1 MQPVNALK
9 AAFQNYVNFKDRTSR
24 GGFWWYVLAYLIV
37 AIILSF
43 VDSALFSGG
52 SAEVVA
58 GDGVAVSYSSGPLV
72 SLWMLVNIIPSIA
85 ISARRMHD
93 TNRTGWLQ
101 LLGLIPLL
109 GWIFLIYVYV
119 QKGTAGENRFGA
131 DPLG

>member
-37 AIILSF
+37 AIILGF
-43 VDSALFSGG
+43 VDSALFGGG
-52 SAEVVA
+52 SAEISA
-58 GDGVAVSYSSGPLV
+58 GDGVAVNYSSGPLV

-119 QKGTAGENRFGA
+119 QKGNVGENRFGA
-131 DPLG
+131 DPLA

>member
-9 AAFQNYVNFKDRTSR
+9 AAFQNFVNFKDRTSR
-24 GGFWWYVLAYLIV
+24 AGFWWYVLAYLIV
-37 AIILSF
+37 AFILSF
-43 VDSALFSGG
+43 VDSALFGGG
-52 SAEVVA
+52 SAEILA
-58 GDGVAVSYSSGPLV
+58 GEGMAVSYSSGPLG
-72 SLWMLVNIIPSIA
+72 SLWALANFIPIIA

-101 LLGLIPLL
+101 LLGLIPFL

-131 DPLG
+131 DPLA

>member
-37 AIILSF
+37 AIILGF
-43 VDSALFSGG
+43 VDSALFGGG
-52 SAEVVA
+52 SAEISA
-58 GDGVAVSYSSGPLV
+58 SDGVAVSYSSGPLV

-119 QKGTAGENRFGA
+119 QKGNVGENRFGA

>member
-37 AIILSF
+37 AIILGF
-43 VDSALFSGG
+43 VDSALFGGG

>member
-24 GGFWWYVLAYLIV
+24 GGFWWYVLAYLIA

-43 VDSALFSGG
+43 VDSALFGGG
-52 SAEVVA
+52 SAEISA
-58 GDGVAVSYSSGPLV
+58 SDGVAVSYSSGPLV

-119 QKGTAGENRFGA
+119 QKGNVGENRFGA
-131 DPLG
+131 DPLA

>member
-1 MQPVNALK
+1 LK